1 MWNKEIAVEYLD
13 SHARPSSVSR
23 CAEFVRSAIEAGG
36 LRLVRRRSAKDYGES
51 LEMCD
56 FAIIEPVSPIAGD
69 IVVIQPA
76 SARGHGHMAM
86 FNGTNW
92 VSDFKQMHGLY
103 PGPEY
108 RRLKPDYSI
117 YRYLY

>member
-1 MWNKEIAVEYLD
+1 
-13 SHARPSSVSR
+13 
-23 CAEFVRSAIEAGG
+23 
-36 LRLVRRRSAKDYGES
+36 VRRRSAKDYGES